1 MPFIKINKKWKFDK
15 NKIFKYEFKHNQNG
29 INYLCNNHIIN
40 SNIYKLLVEMK
51 YKLND
56 FIKKFDL
63 YFIGN
68 KKILLLSNKIG
79 GNKDIDEIG
88 FINNKGI
95 FIPEYIL
102 NYNDEYNISLDILNK
117 FFKWDFFNIQINKE
131 ADICEIKNDEKN
143 IGQCFKLNFEAN
155 NIINIF
161 NDKEKNEINNMNV
174 SPNKIIIDTFLESQ
188 IKALISYYLFN
199 KKLKQNINSAE
210 IIKSEC
216 YLIEENW
223 MKKYKDFLLYGNLKQ
238 EINNSLLNENYKV
251 ENIYE
256 KYLNNYLIKIKDF
269 EKKICKDIQNIEPSK
284 EIDIFESG
292 ELNNIIKYNN
302 LRLYIIDK
310 ETYKYMNRDPNKKI
324 IFSQEKNYIIN
335 EGKIFISLSIN
346 SINKFEI
353 LICTLDSEK
362 NHIIPELL
370 YKYNLITLMQQDMD
384 FLSQNDFTKFKNERI
399 SSNNNELINNNKNNN
414 KEIQLKIFDLKS
426 LNLLEQINKNV
437 TINNKTQSISENDD
451 EQNKTKK
458 KTEINNNSRLSIQ
471 FEQEMN
477 KDETKEILRNIQ
489 KKIKIY
495 RREQIILIV
504 AKQE

>member
-1 MPFIKINKKWKFDK
+1 
-15 NKIFKYEFKHNQNG
+15 
-29 INYLCNNHIIN
+29 
-40 SNIYKLLVEMK
+40 
-51 YKLND
+51 
-56 FIKKFDL
+56 
-63 YFIGN
+63 
-68 KKILLLSNKIG
+68 
-79 GNKDIDEIG
+79 
-88 FINNKGI
+88 
-95 FIPEYIL
+95 
-102 NYNDEYNISLDILNK
+102 
-117 FFKWDFFNIQINKE
+117 
-131 ADICEIKNDEKN
+131 
-143 IGQCFKLNFEAN
+143 
-155 NIINIF
+155 
-161 NDKEKNEINNMNV
+161 MNA

-188 IKALISYYLFN
+188 IKALISYYSFT

-269 EKKICKDIQNIEPSK
+269 EKQICKDIQNTEPSK

-370 YKYNLITLMQQDMD
+370 YKYNLITTN
-384 FLSQNDFTKFKNERI
+384 FNHI
-399 SSNNNELINNNKNNN
+399 
-414 KEIQLKIFDLKS
+414 KIFKL
-426 LNLLEQINKNV
+426 
-437 TINNKTQSISENDD
+437 
-451 EQNKTKK
+451 
-458 KTEINNNSRLSIQ
+458 
-471 FEQEMN
+471 F
-477 KDETKEILRNIQ
+477 
-489 KKIKIY
+489 
-495 RREQIILIV
+495 
-504 AKQE
+504 

>member
-1 MPFIKINKKWKFDK
+1 M
-15 NKIFKYEFKHNQNG
+15 
-29 INYLCNNHIIN
+29 
-40 SNIYKLLVEMK
+40 
-51 YKLND
+51 
-56 FIKKFDL
+56 
-63 YFIGN
+63 
-68 KKILLLSNKIG
+68 
-79 GNKDIDEIG
+79 
-88 FINNKGI
+88 
-95 FIPEYIL
+95 
-102 NYNDEYNISLDILNK
+102 
-117 FFKWDFFNIQINKE
+117 
-131 ADICEIKNDEKN
+131 
-143 IGQCFKLNFEAN
+143 
-155 NIINIF
+155 
-161 NDKEKNEINNMNV
+161 
-174 SPNKIIIDTFLESQ
+174 ESQ
-188 IKALISYYLFN
+188 IKALISYYSFT

-223 MKKYKDFLLYGNLKQ
+223 MKKYKDFLLYGILKQ

-251 ENIYE
+251 ENIFE

-269 EKKICKDIQNIEPSK
+269 EKQICKDIQNIEPSK

-489 KKIKIY
+489 KKIKNIQKGTNY
-495 RREQIILIV
+495 FNSSETRIVLNIIKQSQVILNDTRKDHIEFLLRFICFEEKLN
-504 AKQE
+504 AKINSSYKSNINKETGYIINISYIKFFFFTLKN